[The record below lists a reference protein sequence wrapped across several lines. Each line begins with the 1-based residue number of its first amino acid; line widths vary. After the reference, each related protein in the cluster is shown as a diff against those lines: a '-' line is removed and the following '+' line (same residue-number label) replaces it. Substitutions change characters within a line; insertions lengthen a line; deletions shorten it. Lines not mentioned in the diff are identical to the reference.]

1 MQNEIREIYLN
12 CCADNPTDQVDL
24 LMRERTVD
32 AAFKGFAGRCTSLLE
47 RTYVWLV
54 SLESARSVVY
64 FFKVTTGIQRESH
77 MSRRVFY
84 SYSHVDAEL
93 RANLASHL
101 ATLVQQGKIEE
112 WHDRKI
118 TPGKDWDQEISDAL
132 ESADI
137 ILLLVSADFLA
148 SEYSFGVEVD
158 RALALVKE
166 KDIHV
171 IPVLLRP
178 CLWEESRFSALQPL
192 PRNQQPVTSWPS
204 RDDAFKEIARE
215 IGNLASQPRPQRTPV
230 NTAAVRADQT
240 AQSLELIREQIY
252 AYARLYE
259 MTRQRMS
266 ASAERTARME
276 QIFQSMKSIAV
287 SCYPMLSELSSSR
300 APGERL
306 AAIAILQ
313 TFATAQA
320 LPFLVKMIGS
330 EKPFVGYQ
338 AAKALKL
345 AVERLDPRVHP
356 QLLQSILDAQAADA
370 IAMLG
375 HDTDR
380 VKLLRE
386 AERELRAHMKA
397 LSTPGEG

>member
-1 MQNEIREIYLN
+1 M
-12 CCADNPTDQVDL
+12 A
-24 LMRERTVD
+24 
-32 AAFKGFAGRCTSLLE
+32 
-47 RTYVWLV
+47 
-54 SLESARSVVY
+54 
-64 FFKVTTGIQRESH
+64 
-77 MSRRVFY
+77 RRVFY

-101 ATLVQQGKIEE
+101 APLVQQGKIEE

-132 ESADI
+132 DSADI

-192 PRNQQPVTSWPS
+192 PRNQKPVTSWPS
-204 RDDAFKEIARE
+204 RDDAFKEIAHE
-215 IGNLASQPRPQRTPV
+215 IGKLASLPKPQRMPAD
-230 NTAAVRADQT
+230 TADVRADQPGP
-240 AQSLELIREQIY
+240 SLEIIREQVY

-287 SCYPMLSELSSSR
+287 SCYPMLSELSNSH
-300 APGERL
+300 APGQRL

-313 TFATAQA
+313 IFATGQA

-338 AAKALKL
+338 AAKALKM
-345 AVERLDPRVHP
+345 AVDRLDPRVYP
-356 QLLQSILDAQAADA
+356 QLLQSIRDAQAADA

-380 VKLLRE
+380 MRLLRE
-386 AERELRAHMKA
+386 AERELRAYMSA
-397 LSTPGEG
+397 LSPSGEE